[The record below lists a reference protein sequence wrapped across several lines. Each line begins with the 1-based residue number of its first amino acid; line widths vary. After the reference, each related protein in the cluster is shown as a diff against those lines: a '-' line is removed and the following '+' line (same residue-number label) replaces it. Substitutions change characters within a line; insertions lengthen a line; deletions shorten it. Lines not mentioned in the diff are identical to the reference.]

1 MPNDLAVN
9 TDRIAVVFPE
19 QAEIYNVIAAET
31 ITEGEA
37 LYQTII
43 GTFGIADANDSGKEQ
58 FRGIA
63 LETAVS
69 GTVLSMLK
77 QGTLAGYTL
86 PNPDNIIYLS
96 DTAGNLAD
104 AAGSMTVAVGRVTVL
119 ADPDATEV
127 LYIEADWLNDWS

>member
-1 MPNDLAVN
+1 MSD
-9 TDRIAVVFPE
+9 IALTAAKISVVFPE

-31 ITEGEA
+31 ITVGQP
-37 LYQTII
+37 LYQTIL
-43 GTFGIADANDSGKEQ
+43 GTFGVADANASGKIQ

-77 QGTLAGYTL
+77 QGHLAGYTL

-96 DTAGNLAD
+96 DTVGRIAD
-104 AAGSMTVAVGRVTVL
+104 AAGSTTVNVGRVTVL

-127 LYIEADWLNDWS
+127 LYVEADWLSDWS